1 MVVGP
6 CSWRFKAPDFQI
18 ASPCIFSFLGL
29 FFLDRVFTLL
39 VTAKGK
45 KEYTRLSPSSQNSF
59 YYFFSFLFKGLKFK
73 TQFKVEF

>member
-29 FFLDRVFTLL
+29 FFFDRVFTLL

-45 KEYTRLSPSSQNSF
+45 KEQGSLQVVKTVF
-59 YYFFSFLFKGLKFK
+59 ITFLVFCLKD
-73 TQFKVEF
+73 